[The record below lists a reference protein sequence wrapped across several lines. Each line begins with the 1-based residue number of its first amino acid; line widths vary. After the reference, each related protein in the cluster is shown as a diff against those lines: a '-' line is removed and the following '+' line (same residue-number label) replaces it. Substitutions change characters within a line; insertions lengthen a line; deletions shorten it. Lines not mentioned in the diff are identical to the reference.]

1 MLDNNKYEKLKKPS
15 EKSFGIT
22 FSIVFFII
30 FVYFNFIHNE
40 NLYYSFLIL
49 SFIFLY
55 LSFYQTFLL
64 RLPNKL
70 WFLIGIYLGKIVSP
84 IILFVIFFGLLTPI
98 SLITRIFKR
107 DLINQKINKNKNSYW
122 IKRLDKINNMK
133 DQY

>member
-15 EKSFGIT
+15 ERSFGIT
-22 FSIVFFII
+22 FSIVSFII
-30 FVYFNFIHNE
+30 FVYFNFIHNQ

-70 WFLIGIYLGKIVSP
+70 WFLLGIYLGKIVSP

-122 IKRLDKINNMK
+122 LKRLDKINNMK

>member
-15 EKSFGIT
+15 ERSFGIT
-22 FSIVFFII
+22 FSIVSFII
-30 FVYFNFIHNE
+30 FVYFNFIHNQ

-55 LSFYQTFLL
+55 LSFFQTFLL

-70 WFLIGIYLGKIVSP
+70 WFLLGIYLGKIVSP

-122 IKRLDKINNMK
+122 LKRLDKINNMK